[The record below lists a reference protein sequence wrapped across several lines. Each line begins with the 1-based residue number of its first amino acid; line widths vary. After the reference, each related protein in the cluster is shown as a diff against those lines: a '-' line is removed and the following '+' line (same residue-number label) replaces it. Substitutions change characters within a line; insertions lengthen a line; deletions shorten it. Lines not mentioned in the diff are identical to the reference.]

1 MGWESGGWGGDVRG
15 IGEGGTGRGEGGNK
29 PAEGG
34 RPPSISPS
42 SRSSADEI
50 HPLATNH
57 PDH

>member
-1 MGWESGGWGGDVRG
+1 MGDGVGLSG
-15 IGEGGTGRGEGGNK
+15 GGTGRGEGGNK